1 MCAAGVREKMGCED
15 PMSAGSSQL
24 EDLCVSPG
32 QSTSSQE
39 AQIQDY
45 EGRGSPLAYL

>member
-1 MCAAGVREKMGCED
+1 MFPAGMGGKMGHGV
-15 PMSAGSSQL
+15 PMSAGPSQR

-45 EGRGSPLAYL
+45 EGSGSPLAYL

>member
-1 MCAAGVREKMGCED
+1 MFPAGMGGKMGWEI
-15 PMSAGSSQL
+15 PVSAGSSQH
-24 EDLCVSPG
+24 EGLCVFPR

-39 AQIQDY
+39 AYIQDY